1 MQTYHTSSTENE
13 PSILTRALRGD
24 RRAVFARFGAR
35 PSHAPT
41 EHLIAWAMRLQ
52 AYLTMA
58 ITLGILWV
66 LIYDGL
72 EFFRRISPIDF
83 FTGTVWEPFGR
94 PQLFGIL
101 PLVSGTMMIAA
112 GASLVA
118 IPLGLGTAVFLTLY
132 APRWFREIVTP
143 LVEVL
148 GGIPTVVYGY
158 FALEVVTPL
167 FQHVFPS
174 MGVFNALSASIVV
187 GLSILPMVSSLSS
200 EAIRV
205 VPTQIRNAG
214 YALGLTKFH
223 VVTRIIIPA
232 ALSGIVASFVL
243 AFSRA
248 VGETMAVTLAAGTSP
263 NLHWNYLE
271 SIETMTAYIVQ
282 VSLGDT
288 PSGSL
293 EYYTIYAIGLTLF
306 IMTFTFNLAALHI
319 VRRFREVYK

>member
-1 MQTYHTSSTENE
+1 MQTYQSSSPERE
-13 PSILTRALRGD
+13 ASILTRALTGD
-24 RRAVFARFGAR
+24 RKAVFSRFGAR
-35 PSHAPT
+35 PSHALS
-41 EHLIAWAMRLQ
+41 ERLIAWAMRSQ

-58 ITLGILWV
+58 VTLGILWV
-66 LIYDGL
+66 LLYDGL
-72 EFFRRISPIDF
+72 EFFRRVSPLDF
-83 FTGTVWEPFGR
+83 FTGTVWEPFGH
-94 PQLFGIL
+94 PQAFGIL
-101 PLVSGTMMIAA
+101 PLVSGTMMIAV
-112 GASLVA
+112 GASAVA
-118 IPLGLGTAVFLTLY
+118 VPLGLGTAVFLTLY

-158 FALEVVTPL
+158 FALEAVTPFL
-167 FQHVFPS
+167 QRIFPT
-174 MGVFNALSASIVV
+174 MGVFNALAASIVV

-205 VPTQIRNAG
+205 VPAQIRNAG

-223 VVTRIIIPA
+223 VVTRIILPA

-263 NLHWNYLE
+263 NLNWNYLE

-306 IMTFTFNLAALHI
+306 LMTFTFNLIALQI